1 MKTIDI
7 HEATEPLADYAKIVT
22 TEPIIITS
30 HGKPLMALVDVEE
43 VDFETISLSTNPA
56 FIDLIQH
63 ARTRHEQEGGISS
76 EEMRRRLNLSEQ

>member
-7 HEATEPLADYAKIVT
+7 HEATDPLADYAQVVT

-30 HGKPLMALVDVEE
+30 HGKPVMALIDVEE
-43 VDFETISLSTNPA
+43 VDFETISLSMNPA

-63 ARTRHEQEGGISS
+63 ARKRHEQEGGISS
-76 EEMRRRLNLSEQ
+76 DEMRDRLNLTEE